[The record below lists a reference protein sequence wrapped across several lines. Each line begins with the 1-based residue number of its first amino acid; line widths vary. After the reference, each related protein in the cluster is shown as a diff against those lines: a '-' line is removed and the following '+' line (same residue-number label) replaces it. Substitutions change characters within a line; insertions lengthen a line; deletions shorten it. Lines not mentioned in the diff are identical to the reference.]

1 MSSSAQPSS
10 GSPGSKGS
18 PPSITPGSSAHRV
31 TVRPTAESSDETLP
45 TDSRSERLN
54 EILLSYVEACEA
66 GQTPARESLLNAHPD
81 LHDEL
86 TLFFEERER
95 LQWFGGLLRDDAA
108 EHAQSPVA
116 ADPERGRLG
125 DFRLIREVGRGGM
138 GIVYEAEQISLGRRV
153 ALKILPFAAA
163 LDPRHLQRFRNEA
176 AAAAHLR
183 HENIVSVHAVGHERG
198 VHYYAMQFIDGQS
211 LATLVN
217 EFRTPL
223 DDRTEASTVPACRMV
238 TEGKPRTSQWFNWV
252 ARMGQQAAMALEHAH
267 QTGVVHR
274 DIKPA
279 NLLLDSQGQVWITDF
294 GLAQVANESGLTF
307 TGELLG
313 TLRYASP
320 EQISG
325 RRGVV
330 DHRSDVYS
338 LGATLYELLTL
349 RPPFNSTDRHELV
362 HQIATQEPPSPRT
375 FVHEIPVDLETILLK
390 SLQKDPRDRYATAQD
405 LAEDLDRFLHR
416 RPIVAR
422 PPGLADRFWS
432 WARRHPSAMLSGSL
446 FLIALT
452 AGSILTTVLLN
463 AERAR
468 TRQEQVRTQQ
478 AYTAEQQRAEEAE
491 SRLNLARR
499 AVNELLI
506 ISEEELVGRPELLV
520 IRKRLLSSALNF
532 YQEVLRESENN
543 PKTQAELRES
553 TARVAEILEDLELLR
568 SQMYFALL
576 WQPPVR
582 EDLQLTEAQYEQ
594 VRVLS
599 NRVNQQW
606 IDSLKE
612 LGVTSPAERDRQSL
626 KQARSNDE
634 DLQKILTHAQLFRLR
649 QLGLQFEGASA
660 FRDYSVVQAI
670 HLSPDQRERI
680 RLIEDETT
688 LARIRRP
695 PVPQNERPEDRERRS
710 ANDRILEVLNEHQ
723 KQTWNQLI
731 GPPLQGGFLPPGRAP
746 RLFRNSE
753 TPPNQSPSPPKTE

>member
-1 MSSSAQPSS
+1 MTSSAQPSS
-10 GSPGSKGS
+10 GRQTSHHRPEDSLRNTSEAAANASPDPKTS
-18 PPSITPGSSAHRV
+18 
-31 TVRPTAESSDETLP
+31 
-45 TDSRSERLN
+45 DSRSDRLN
-54 EILLSYVEACEA
+54 EILLNYVEACEA
-66 GQTPARESLLNAHPD
+66 GQNPARESLLNAHPD
-81 LHDEL
+81 LRDEL

-95 LQWFGGLLRDDAA
+95 LQWFGSLLRDEATD
-108 EHAQSPVA
+108 HTQSFVA
-116 ADPERGRLG
+116 SDPERGRLG

-153 ALKILPFAAA
+153 ALKILPFASA

-183 HENIVSVHAVGHERG
+183 HENIVSVHAVGNERG
-198 VHYYAMQFIDGQS
+198 VHYYAMQFVDGQS
-211 LATLVN
+211 LASLIS
-217 EFRTPL
+217 EFRTPP
-223 DDRTEASTVPACRMV
+223 DDRTEASTAPACRMV
-238 TEGKPRTSQWFNWV
+238 TEGKPRTSQWFDWV
-252 ARMGQQAAMALEHAH
+252 ARMGHQAAMALEHAN

-375 FVHEIPVDLETILLK
+375 IVPEIPVDLETILLK
-390 SLQKDPRDRYATAQD
+390 SLQKDPRDRYATAQE
-405 LAEDLDRFLHR
+405 LAEDLDRFVHR

-422 PPGLADRFWS
+422 PPSLADRFWS

-446 FLIALT
+446 FLIVLT

-468 TRQEQVRTQQ
+468 TRQEQLRTQQ

-582 EDLQLTEAQYEQ
+582 EDLQMTEAQQEQ

-606 IDSLKE
+606 VDSLKE
-612 LGVTSPAERDRQSL
+612 LGVTSPAERDRHSL
-626 KQARSNDE
+626 EQARSNDAE
-634 DLQKILTHAQLFRLR
+634 LQKILTHAQLFRLR

-670 HLSPDQRERI
+670 HLSPEQREKI

-695 PVPQNERPEDRERRS
+695 PVPQNDRPEDRERRS
-710 ANDRILEVLNEHQ
+710 ANDRILEVLNGQQ

-731 GPPLQGGFLPPGRAP
+731 GPPMQGGFLPPGRAP
-746 RLFRNSE
+746 RLFRNTE
-753 TPPNQSPSPPKTE
+753 KPPDQSPAPPKTE

>member
-1 MSSSAQPSS
+1 MNSKAEPSPKQRPNQSTNATGSESSA
-10 GSPGSKGS
+10 
-18 PPSITPGSSAHRV
+18 
-31 TVRPTAESSDETLP
+31 D
-45 TDSRSERLN
+45 DSRSERLN
-54 EILLSYVEACEA
+54 EILLNYVEACEA
-66 GQTPARESLLNAHPD
+66 GNTPARESVLNAHPD

-95 LQWFGGLLRDDAA
+95 LQWFGNLLRDEQQD
-108 EHAQSPVA
+108 QGPSLTP

-163 LDPRHLQRFRNEA
+163 LDPRQLQRFRNEA

-211 LATLVN
+211 LASLIS
-217 EFRTPL
+217 EFRKPA
-223 DDRTEASTVPACRMV
+223 DDRTEASTVPACRIM
-238 TEGKPRTSQWFNWV
+238 TEGKPRTSQWFEWV
-252 ARMGQQAAMALEHAH
+252 ARMGRQAAIALEHAH

-279 NLLLDSQGQVWITDF
+279 NLLLDTQGQVWITDF
-294 GLAQVANESGLTF
+294 GLAQVANESSLTF

-330 DHRSDVYS
+330 DQRSDVYS

-349 RPPFNSTDRHELV
+349 RPPFNSTDRHELIQ
-362 HQIATQEPPSPRT
+362 QISTQPPPSPRAI
-375 FVHEIPVDLETILLK
+375 VSEIPVDLETILLK
-390 SLQKDPRDRYATAQD
+390 TLQKDARDRYATAQD
-405 LAEDLDRFLHR
+405 LAEDLDRYLNH
-416 RPIVAR
+416 RPIIAR
-422 PPGLADRFWS
+422 PPGLADRFLS
-432 WARRHPSAMLSGSL
+432 WARRHPSAMLSGSV
-446 FLIALT
+446 FLIVLT
-452 AGSILTTVLLN
+452 AGSILTTVLVS
-463 AERAR
+463 AERER
-468 TRQEQVRTQQ
+468 TRREQVRTQQ

-520 IRKRLLSSALNF
+520 IRKRLLSAALNF

-568 SQMYFALL
+568 SQIYFALL
-576 WQPPVR
+576 WQPQVR
-582 EDLQLTEAQYEQ
+582 EELKLTPEQRVQ
-594 VRVLS
+594 VRSLS
-599 NRVNQQW
+599 DRVSQQW
-606 IDSLKE
+606 SDSLKE
-612 LGVTSPAERDRQSL
+612 LGVSSPAERDRQSMEM
-626 KQARSNDE
+626 ARANDAE
-634 DLQKILTHAQLFRLR
+634 LQKILTHSQLYRLR
-649 QLGLQFEGASA
+649 QLGVQFEGASA
-660 FRDYSVVQAI
+660 FRDYSVAQAMG
-670 HLSPDQRERI
+670 LSPEQREKI
-680 RLIEDETT
+680 RLIEDEST
-688 LARIRRP
+688 LARMRRP
-695 PVPQNERPEDRERRS
+695 PGPPPTPPENQDS
-710 ANDRILEVLNEHQ
+710 KTANDRILDVLNEKQ
-723 KQTWNQLI
+723 KQTWSQLI
-731 GPPLQGGFLPPGRAP
+731 GTPLEGGFLPPGRAG
-746 RLFRNSE
+746 RLRSTE
-753 TPPNQSPSPPKTE
+753 PPTNQPASNPKTE